1 MQTLSRDEDA
11 VNQIMW
17 QYIDTNLQK
26 NELHKIA
33 REIILHS
40 YSRGGLASN
49 LKVII

>member
-26 NELHKIA
+26 NEPFNIA
-33 REIILHS
+33 REIILH
-40 YSRGGLASN
+40 
-49 LKVII
+49 